1 MDKFRQMRELK
12 RMRDEA
18 MKLQKQLAQ
27 IQVTESKGNV
37 EVTMTGDMK
46 VVSVTIDEETNND
59 IKDAVNKAISEAQ
72 KKSAQKM
79 QEMGGGLAGLLGGNN
94 G

>member
-46 VVSVTIDEETNND
+46 VVSVTVDEETNND

-79 QEMGGGLAGLLGGNN
+79 QEMGGGLAGLLGGNSS
-94 G
+94 

>member
-27 IQVTESKGNV
+27 IEVTESKGNV

-46 VVSVTIDEETNND
+46 VVSVTVDSERNND

-79 QEMGGGLAGLLGGNN
+79 QEMGGGLAGLLGGGNS
-94 G
+94 

>member
-79 QEMGGGLAGLLGGNN
+79 QEMGGGLAGLLGGNS
-94 G
+94 

>member
-1 MDKFRQMRELK
+1 MDKFRQVRELK

-27 IQVTESKGNV
+27 IEVTESKGDV
-37 EVTMTGDMK
+37 EVTMSGDMK
-46 VVSVTIDEETNND
+46 VVSITVDGESSND
-59 IKDAVNKAISEAQ
+59 IKDAVNKAIQAAQ
-72 KKSAQKM
+72 KESAKKM
-79 QEMGGGLAGLLGGNN
+79 QEMGGGLAGLLGGQ

>member
-79 QEMGGGLAGLLGGNN
+79 QEMGGGLAGLLGGNSS
-94 G
+94 